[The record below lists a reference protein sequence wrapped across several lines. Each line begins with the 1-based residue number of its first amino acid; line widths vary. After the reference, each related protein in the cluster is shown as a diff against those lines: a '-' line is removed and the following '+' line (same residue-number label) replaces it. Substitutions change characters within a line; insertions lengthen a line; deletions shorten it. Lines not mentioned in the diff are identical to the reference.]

1 MKSQQPLN
9 IDVFFSTA
17 APSSRADMGLPDD
30 WSVIENW
37 LSGGNFNFPSCDV
50 SKSVSA
56 LKENTSTDSF
66 SWDTFPSK
74 GIPAKPETRINI
86 ELLRKKV
93 EKNEGKLLE
102 QEVRRAYRAIDYL
115 ENGAPAHQLDRLKSC
130 LVSNKIPSASW

>member
-1 MKSQQPLN
+1 
-9 IDVFFSTA
+9 
-17 APSSRADMGLPDD
+17 MGLPGN

-37 LSGGNFNFPSCDV
+37 LSGGNFDFPSSNV
-50 SKSVSA
+50 SRSASA
-56 LKENTSTDSF
+56 LKENTSTGSF

-93 EKNEGKLLE
+93 EDNKEKLLE

-115 ENGAPAHQLDRLKSC
+115 ENGAPAH
-130 LVSNKIPSASW
+130 